1 MYVLHQIFDGFFY
14 EHRFIFNKI
23 ANASKS
29 GPTLR
34 RNLTMENNITN
45 NNRRIRIFD
54 TTLRDGEQ
62 APGASL
68 YPEEK
73 IRIARQLAKMGVD
86 TIEPGFPISSPGDF
100 QAVQQIS
107 RELQNIEIC
116 GFARAVK
123 ADIDSAIKATQDA
136 ASRRIHMFLSSS
148 DIHLDFQLRKSR
160 QQVVEMARSMVAY
173 TKQFVDR
180 IEFSPM
186 DATRT
191 GDEFLFEVLE
201 AIIAEGA
208 TILNIPDTV
217 GYALPEEYGAMFRR
231 VRLSVRG
238 GDTVEYSAHCHNDL
252 GLAVA
257 NSLAAIAAGVTHV
270 EVTVNGVGERAGN
283 CSLEELVMAIET
295 RKQTMG
301 VETGIVSSEIFNTS
315 KMVSRIMGF
324 PIAYNK
330 PIVGRNAFQHEAGI
344 HQDGLLKNRN
354 TYEIMD
360 PEKLGIPRSMIIL
373 GKHSGRHALKHRALQ
388 FGIELTGEELDTL
401 YTRFKEKADDQKM
414 VTDDQLMELVGST
427 VDGQM
432 EPFTLTHMQVV
443 SSSDRNRVAS
453 VSIKNNQTGFENV
466 YSGTGEGPIEAIVQ
480 CLRQAIPMAVD
491 FSDLELHSL
500 STGEKATGE
509 AEVTISVGGQ
519 TYKNTGIDQDVL
531 VAVAKAFISACNQ
544 AIRMQN
550 SAAAPIEATTA

>member
-1 MYVLHQIFDGFFY
+1 MTRRHAIQIHSPHG
-14 EHRFIFNKI
+14 H
-23 ANASKS
+23 
-29 GPTLR
+29 TLGGI
-34 RNLTMENNITN
+34 TMENNT
-45 NNRRIRIFD
+45 NRRIRIFD

-73 IRIARQLAKMGVD
+73 IRIARQLAIMGID

-107 RELQNIEIC
+107 RELQGIEIC
-116 GFARAVK
+116 GFARAMK
-123 ADIDSAIKATQDA
+123 ADIDAAVKATQDA

-160 QQVVEMARSMVAY
+160 QQVVEMARAMVGYA
-173 TKQFVDR
+173 KQFVDR

-201 AIIAEGA
+201 AVIAEGA

-231 VRLSVRG
+231 VRQSVRG

-295 RKQTMG
+295 RKHTMG
-301 VETGIVSSEIFNTS
+301 VETGIVTSEIFNTS

-373 GKHSGRHALKHRALQ
+373 GKHSGRHALKHRVGQ

-401 YTRFKEKADDQKM
+401 YTRFKEVADEQKM

-432 EPFTLTHMQVV
+432 EPFTLSHMQVI

-453 VSIKNNQTGFENV
+453 VSVRNNQTGTESV
-466 YSGTGEGPIEAIVQ
+466 YSGTGEGPIEAIVH
-480 CLRQAIPMAVD
+480 CLQQAIPMDVE

-509 AEVTISVGGQ
+509 AEVTISVDGQ

-550 SAAAPIEATTA
+550 SVKSDGAETVITAS

>member
-1 MYVLHQIFDGFFY
+1 
-14 EHRFIFNKI
+14 
-23 ANASKS
+23 
-29 GPTLR
+29 
-34 RNLTMENNITN
+34 MENNN
-45 NNRRIRIFD
+45 MRRIRIFD

-73 IRIARQLAKMGVD
+73 IRIARQLAMMGVD

-107 RELQNIEIC
+107 RELQTVEIC

-123 ADIDSAIKATQDA
+123 ADIDAAVKATNDA
-136 ASRRIHMFLSSS
+136 AQRRIHMFLSSS

-173 TKQFVDR
+173 AKQFVDR

-201 AIIAEGA
+201 AVIAEGA

-231 VRLSVRG
+231 VRQSVRG

-301 VETGIVSSEIFNTS
+301 VETGIVTSEVFNTS

-373 GKHSGRHALKHRALQ
+373 GKHSGRHALKHRVGQ
-388 FGIELTGEELDTL
+388 FGVDLTTEELETL
-401 YTRFKEKADDQKM
+401 YTRFKEKADEQKI

-427 VDGQM
+427 VEGQM
-432 EPFTLTHMQVV
+432 EAFTLNHVQVV
-443 SSSDRNRVAS
+443 SSSDRSRVAS
-453 VSIKNNQTGFENV
+453 VSVRNNRTGEENV

-480 CLRQAIPMAVD
+480 SLRQAMPMDVE

-509 AEVTISVGGQ
+509 AEVTVSVGGQ
-519 TYKNTGIDQDVL
+519 LYKNTGIDQDVL
-531 VAVAKAFISACNQ
+531 IAVAKAFVSACNQ
-544 AIRMQN
+544 AVRMQSN
-550 SAAAPIEATTA
+550 PVPQVEASSAS

>member
-1 MYVLHQIFDGFFY
+1 MEI
-14 EHRFIFNKI
+14 NK
-23 ANASKS
+23 
-29 GPTLR
+29 
-34 RNLTMENNITN
+34 
-45 NNRRIRIFD
+45 RRIRIFD

-73 IRIARQLAKMGVD
+73 IRIARQLASMGVD

-100 QAVQQIS
+100 HAVQQIS
-107 RELQNIEIC
+107 RELQQIEIC
-116 GFARAVK
+116 GFGRAVK
-123 ADIDSAIKATQDA
+123 EDIDAAVKATQDA
-136 ASRRIHMFLSSS
+136 GMRRIHMFLSSS

-173 TKQFVDR
+173 AKQFVDR

-201 AIIAEGA
+201 AVIEEGA

-217 GYALPEEYGAMFRR
+217 GYALPEEYGNMFRR
-231 VRLSVRG
+231 VRAGVRG
-238 GDTVEYSAHCHNDL
+238 GDRVEYSAHCHNDL

-257 NSLAAIAAGVTHV
+257 NSLAAISAGVTHV

-301 VETGIVSSEIFNTS
+301 VETGIVTSEVFNTS

-344 HQDGLLKNRN
+344 HQDGLLKNRS

-373 GKHSGRHALKHRALQ
+373 GKHSGRHALKHRVGQ
-388 FGIELTGEELDTL
+388 FGVQMTSEELDTL
-401 YTRFKEKADDQKM
+401 YTRFKEKADAQKI
-414 VTDDQLMELVGST
+414 VTDDQLMELVGAA
-427 VDGQM
+427 VEGHV
-432 EPFTLTHMQVV
+432 EAFTLTQLQ
-443 SSSDRNRVAS
+443 VAS
-453 VSIKNNQTGFENV
+453 SGGKERSHSAKVAIRNNQTGEEHMYAAV
-466 YSGTGEGPIEAIVQ
+466 GEGPVEAIVQ
-480 CLRQAIPMAVD
+480 SLRQAMPMAVE

-509 AEVTISVGGQ
+509 AEVTLVIGGESF
-519 TYKNTGIDQDVL
+519 KNTGMDQDIL
-531 VAVAKAFISACNQ
+531 MSVAKAFVAACNQ
-544 AIRMQN
+544 AVRMQN
-550 SAAAPIEATTA
+550 KAPSEATSA

>member
-1 MYVLHQIFDGFFY
+1 
-14 EHRFIFNKI
+14 
-23 ANASKS
+23 
-29 GPTLR
+29 
-34 RNLTMENNITN
+34 MENNTN
-45 NNRRIRIFD
+45 TNRRIRIFD

-73 IRIARQLAKMGVD
+73 IRIARQLAIMGID

-107 RELQNIEIC
+107 RELQGIEIC

-123 ADIDSAIKATQDA
+123 ADIDAAVKATQDA

-148 DIHLDFQLRKSR
+148 DIHLDFQLKKSR
-160 QQVVEMARSMVAY
+160 QQVVEMARAMVGYA
-173 TKQFVDR
+173 KQFVDR

-201 AIIAEGA
+201 AVIAEGA

-231 VRLSVRG
+231 VRQSVRG

-295 RKQTMG
+295 RKHSMG
-301 VETGIVSSEIFNTS
+301 VETGIVTSEIFNTS

-373 GKHSGRHALKHRALQ
+373 GKHSGRHALKHRVGQ

-401 YTRFKEKADDQKM
+401 YTRFKEKADEQKM

-432 EPFTLTHMQVV
+432 EPFTLSHMQVI

-453 VSIKNNQTGFENV
+453 VSVRNNQTGTESV
-466 YSGTGEGPIEAIVQ
+466 YSGTGEGPIEAIVH
-480 CLRQAIPMAVD
+480 CLQQAIPMDVE

-509 AEVTISVGGQ
+509 AEVTISIGGQ

-550 SAAAPIEATTA
+550 SVTSDGAETVITAS